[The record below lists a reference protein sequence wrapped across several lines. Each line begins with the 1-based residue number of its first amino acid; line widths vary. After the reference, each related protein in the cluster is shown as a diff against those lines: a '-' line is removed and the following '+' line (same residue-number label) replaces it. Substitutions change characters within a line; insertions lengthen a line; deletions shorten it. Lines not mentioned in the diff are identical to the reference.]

1 MAPAAMTSDAAWYA
15 GRRVFLTGH
24 TGFKG
29 AWLSAWLAGA
39 GAHVTGYSLAP
50 GAGVPT
56 LFTEAR
62 VAERVTSVTGD
73 IRDRARLEQH
83 LTESAPEVV
92 FHLAAQP
99 LVRKSYREPIA
110 TYDTNVMGTA
120 HVLDVIRR
128 VPAVRAVVVVT
139 SDKCYENRELDRPYT
154 EDDAM
159 GGHDPYSSS
168 KGCAEMVTSAMR
180 RSFFQASDCHVAS
193 ARAGNVIGGGD
204 WSEDR
209 LVPDV
214 MGAAAAGETATIRNP
229 DAVRPWQFV
238 LEPLRGYLVLGRRL
252 VEDGQ
257 SFAEAWNFGP
267 SNDEDGV
274 SVSDLVE
281 RMRKRWDRISVVE
294 EQDASA
300 PHESKLLRLDTT
312 KSRTRL
318 GWEPILDFGDTV
330 DMTVSWYRRQ
340 YEDSAQA
347 PALVDE
353 QIEEYERRARR

>member
-1 MAPAAMTSDAAWYA
+1 MTSDASWYA

-29 AWLSAWLAGA
+29 AWLSAWLGGA
-39 GAHVTGYSLAP
+39 GAHVTGYALAP
-50 GAGVPT
+50 DAGAPN

-62 VAERVTSVTGD
+62 IADRVSSVIGD
-73 IRDRARLEQH
+73 IGDRARLDEH
-83 LTESAPEVV
+83 LAACEPEVV

-99 LVRKSYREPIA
+99 LVRRSYREPVE
-110 TYDTNVMGTA
+110 TYETNVMGTL
-120 HVLDVIRR
+120 HVLDAVRR
-128 VPAVRAVVVVT
+128 VPSVRGVVVVT

-180 RSFFQASDCHVAS
+180 RSFFQDGRCHVAS

-214 MGAAAAGETATIRNP
+214 MVAAASGGTATIRNP
-229 DAVRPWQFV
+229 EAVRPWQFV

-252 VEDGQ
+252 VEDGS

-267 SNDEDGV
+267 ANDDDGV
-274 SVSDLVE
+274 SVRELVE
-281 RMRKRWDRISVVE
+281 RMRRCWERVSVVE
-294 EQDASA
+294 ERDSSA
-300 PHESKLLRLDTT
+300 PHESTRLRLDTT

-318 GWEPILDFGDTV
+318 GWEPVLDFGDTV
-330 DMTVSWYRRQ
+330 DMTVSWYRRHHADP
-340 YEDSAQA
+340 EQA
-347 PALVDE
+347 SALVDE
-353 QIEEYERRARR
+353 QLEEYARRARR

>member
-1 MAPAAMTSDAAWYA
+1 MTSDAIWYA

-39 GAHVTGYSLAP
+39 GADVTGYALKPSE
-50 GAGVPT
+50 GVPN

-62 VAERVTSVTGD
+62 VAERVMSVFGD
-73 IRDRARLEQH
+73 VRDRARLEER
-83 LTESAPEVV
+83 LAACEPEVV

-99 LVRKSYREPIA
+99 LVRRSYREPVD
-110 TYDTNVMGTA
+110 TYETNVMGTL
-120 HVLDVIRR
+120 HLLDAVRR
-128 VPAVRAVVVVT
+128 VPSVRAVVLVT

-168 KGCAEMVTSAMR
+168 KGCAELVTSAMR
-180 RSFFQASDCHVAS
+180 RSFFRDGRCHVAS

-214 MGAAAAGETATIRNP
+214 MIAAAAGETATIRNP
-229 DAVRPWQFV
+229 EAVRPWQFV

-252 VEDGQ
+252 VEDGNQ
-257 SFAEAWNFGP
+257 FAEAWNFGP
-267 SNDEDGV
+267 ANDDDGV
-274 SVSDLVE
+274 SVRDLVA
-281 RMRKRWDRISVVE
+281 RMRRCWDRVSVAE
-294 EQDASA
+294 AHDASA
-300 PHESKLLRLDTT
+300 PHESTLLRLDTT

-318 GWEPILDFGDTV
+318 GWEPVLDFGDTV
-330 DMTVSWYRRQ
+330 DLTVSWYRRHH
-340 YEDSAQA
+340 EAPAKA
-347 PALVDE
+347 PALVDA
-353 QIEEYERRARR
+353 QLDEYERRTIR